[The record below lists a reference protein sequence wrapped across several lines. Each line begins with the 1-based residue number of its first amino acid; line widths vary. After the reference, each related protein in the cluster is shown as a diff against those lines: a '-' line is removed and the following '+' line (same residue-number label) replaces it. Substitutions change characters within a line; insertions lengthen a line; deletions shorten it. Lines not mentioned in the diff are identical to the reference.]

1 MSIRAIVEAPAKL
14 NLALDVLGVAENG
27 YHLLDMVMQSVSLF
41 ERVEVTKSR
50 GYSLRLPGSRIRPD
64 GKNTATMAAAAF
76 FQETGLLAGADIV
89 VHKAVPSRAGMA
101 GGSADA
107 AAVLVALDA
116 LYGARLSQKELCQI
130 GALVGA
136 DVPFCITGGTARV
149 GGVGD
154 IIEPLPPLPGCF
166 FTIAM
171 PKVGVSTP
179 AAFAR
184 YDQMGS
190 PAHPDISA
198 AVAAIAA
205 GDLPALFPHMQN
217 ALEHA
222 NGDNE
227 TASIRR
233 ALDAA
238 GAAVSMMTGSGAAV
252 FGLFTEHSAA
262 NAAAGALREAGCSVF
277 VACPVPHGAKI
288 ISVH

>member
-1 MSIRAIVEAPAKL
+1 MPIRAIVEAPAKL

-27 YHLLDMVMQSVSLF
+27 YHALDMVMQAISLT
-41 ERVEVTKSR
+41 ERVEVSKSR
-50 GYSLRLPGSRIRPD
+50 GYSLRLPGSRVRPD
-64 GKNTATMAAAAF
+64 DKNTATKAAAAF
-76 FQETGLLAGADIV
+76 FRETGLLAGADIV

-116 LYGARLSQKELCQI
+116 LYGARLPQTELCRI

-154 IIEPLPPLPGCF
+154 VIEPLPPLPGCF

-198 AVAAIAA
+198 AAAAIAH
-205 GDLPALFPHMQN
+205 GDLRAMLPHMQN

-222 NGDNE
+222 NGGGD
-227 TASIRR
+227 TAAIRR
-233 ALDAA
+233 VLDAS
-238 GAAVSMMTGSGAAV
+238 GAAASMMTGSGAAV
-252 FGLFTEHSAA
+252 FGLFTAQQAA
-262 NAAAGALREAGCSVF
+262 EAAADVLRKTGCSVF
-277 VACPVPHGAKI
+277 VATPVAHGATVV
-288 ISVH
+288 SMQ